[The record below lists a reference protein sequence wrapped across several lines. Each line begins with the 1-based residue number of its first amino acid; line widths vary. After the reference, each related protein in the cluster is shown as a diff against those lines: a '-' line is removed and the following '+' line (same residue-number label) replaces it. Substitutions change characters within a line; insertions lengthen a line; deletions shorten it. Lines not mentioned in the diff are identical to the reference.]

1 VPALPVPERE
11 MSDGYTILTLD
22 EIDTAAQREN
32 TTLIPI
38 RHHLGFRAAG
48 VNAWKADTG
57 GRLIPPHEED
67 SGNEELYVVVSGRA
81 RFTVGEEEADAA
93 AGTLVFVPAELFRTA
108 VAAEDRTIV
117 LVVGATVAEAFYGGG
132 WDSFA
137 LADAYRQAG
146 RPDESRAILEQQIVE
161 RPDHWGPQYNAAC
174 LEALGGN
181 ADAAIEHLRRAK
193 ELDTEGESA
202 QYFRDDSD
210 LDSLRDDPRFRE
222 LLG

>member
-1 VPALPVPERE
+1 V
-11 MSDGYTILTLD
+11 SDGYTILTLD
-22 EIDTAAQREN
+22 KVDTAPHRED
-32 TTLIPI
+32 TTLIPV

-81 RFTVGEEEADAA
+81 AFTVGEEEAEAA
-93 AGTLVFVPAELFRTA
+93 AGTLVFVPAEVFRTA
-108 VAAEDRTIV
+108 VAAEDGTIV
-117 LVVGATVAEAFYGGG
+117 LVVGATVGEPYYGGG

-146 RPDESRAILEQQIVE
+146 R
-161 RPDHWGPQYNAAC
+161 
-174 LEALGGN
+174 LGGN
-181 ADAAIEHLRRAK
+181 ADAAFEHLRRAK
-193 ELDTEGESA
+193 ELDPEGESA
-202 QYFRDDSD
+202 QYFREDSD
-210 LDSLRDDPRFRE
+210 LDSLRDDPRFEE